1 MERDMIHDIGTGIV
15 TFLLGSV
22 CTYFLG
28 KWSNIFGKIDSL
40 EFGVRALLR
49 NRMIQTVNYYRE
61 KKRLVPQWELASFD
75 QMYDAGKSLGEDG
88 YLDELKHVMHEEL
101 KHETH

>member
-1 MERDMIHDIGTGIV
+1 MVQEILQGIV
-15 TFLLGSV
+15 MFLLGSV
-22 CTYFLG
+22 LTYFTTRWSKTLKKLG
-28 KWSNIFGKIDSL
+28 FV

-61 KKRLVPQWELASFD
+61 KGKLVPQWELASFD
-75 QMYDAGKSLGEDG
+75 QMYDAGKALGEDG
-88 YLDELKHVMHEEL
+88 YMDELKRVMHEEL

>member
-1 MERDMIHDIGTGIV
+1 MLEQVEISIV
-15 TFLLGSV
+15 MFLLGSV
-22 CTYFLG
+22 LTFFASR
-28 KWSNIFGKIDSL
+28 WSNIFGKIDSL

-61 KKRLVPQWELASFD
+61 KKKLVPQWELASFD
-75 QMYDAGKSLGEDG
+75 QMYDAGKNLGEDG

>member
-1 MERDMIHDIGTGIV
+1 MLEQIESTIV
-15 TFLLGSV
+15 AFVLGGV
-22 CTYFLG
+22 LTYFTTR
-28 KWSNIFGKIDSL
+28 WSKTL
-40 EFGVRALLR
+40 KKLECMEFGVRALIR

-61 KKRLVPQWELASFD
+61 KKKLVPQWELASFD

-88 YLDELKHVMHEEL
+88 YLDELKHVMHEDL

>member
-1 MERDMIHDIGTGIV
+1 MLEQIGVDIIM
-15 TFLLGSV
+15 FLLGSAL
-22 CTYFLG
+22 TYISTR
-28 KWSNIFGKIDSL
+28 WSSSLKKIDSL

-61 KKRLVPQWELASFD
+61 KKKLVPQWELASFD

-88 YLDELKHVMHEEL
+88 YMDELKRVMHEEL

>member
-1 MERDMIHDIGTGIV
+1 MIHDIGTGIV

-61 KKRLVPQWELASFD
+61 KQRAVPQWELANFD
-75 QMYDAGKSLGEDG
+75 QLFLTADFPAPTL
-88 YLDELKHVMHEEL
+88 EERVAVL
-101 KHETH
+101 ESAIAEVTSND

>member
-1 MERDMIHDIGTGIV
+1 MLQEIASNVIM
-15 TFLLGSV
+15 FFLGSV
-22 CTYFLG
+22 LTYCVTMWTTAFKKLG
-28 KWSNIFGKIDSL
+28 FV

-61 KKRLVPQWELASFD
+61 KGKLVPQWELASFD
-75 QMYDAGKSLGEDG
+75 QMYDAGKALGEDG
-88 YLDELKHVMHEEL
+88 YMDELKRVMHEEL

>member
-1 MERDMIHDIGTGIV
+1 MLQEITSNVVMFFLGSAMTFIV
-15 TFLLGSV
+15 TLWTKAFKRLGFV
-22 CTYFLG
+22 
-28 KWSNIFGKIDSL
+28 

-61 KKRLVPQWELASFD
+61 KKKLVPQWELASFD
-75 QMYDAGKSLGEDG
+75 QMYDAGKALGEDG
-88 YLDELKHVMHEEL
+88 YMDELKRVMHEEL

>member
-1 MERDMIHDIGTGIV
+1 MVQEIASNIV
-15 TFLLGSV
+15 MFFLGSV
-22 CTYFLG
+22 LTYFVTLG
-28 KWSNIFGKIDSL
+28 SKSL
-40 EFGVRALLR
+40 KKLCFVEFGVRALLR

-61 KKRLVPQWELASFD
+61 KGKLVPQWELASFD

-88 YLDELKHVMHEEL
+88 YLDELKRVMHEEL